1 MPDSFPLLVF
11 ATPKKLPDARALPGR
26 VAVLDLGF
34 CAQGLSPSFENMTG
48 PFLDAL
54 GDRLCAWVDHHD
66 HPYHERYRRDPR
78 FVLGTKKD
86 HPACAPMVTP
96 EVVLRLGPA
105 DTLVAHMDFDGVYSM
120 ARWILG
126 GREPYPGADADAVAV
141 DTRTGDLT
149 PWGRLVDHALR
160 ARYHDET
167 IKIAA
172 VRALCDPAQSS
183 LFWETVREAARE
195 YEQLWEQTQHWAKK
209 FVVSGSVA
217 WVTVPDGARFDRT
230 ELLLHG
236 QSLARIAVVENSGM
250 LALAAPF
257 DSGVNFLQLF
267 QTGGGMPTRVAL
279 PVSRRAEVCEKLG
292 FRG

>member
-1 MPDSFPLLVF
+1 MPDAFPLLVF

-66 HPYHERYRRDPR
+66 HPYHERYRHDPR
-78 FVLGTKKD
+78 FVLATKEQQ
-86 HPACAPMVTP
+86 PACAPMVTAG
-96 EVVLRLGPA
+96 VVERLGPA
-105 DTLVAHMDFDGVYSM
+105 DTLVAHLDFDGVYCM

-141 DTRTGDLT
+141 DTRTGE
-149 PWGRLVDHALR
+149 PSARGRLVDFALR
-160 ARYHDET
+160 ARYHDENL
-167 IKIAA
+167 KIAA
-172 VRALCDPAQSS
+172 VRALVDSDSKSPY
-183 LFWETVREAARE
+183 WDTVREAARE
-195 YEQLWEQTQHWAKK
+195 YEQLQEQTMQWVGKY
-209 FVVSGSVA
+209 VVSGDVA
-217 WVTVPDGARFDRT
+217 WVVVPEGARFDRT

-236 QSLARIAVVENSGM
+236 QRLARVAVVENSGM

-257 DSGVNFLQLF
+257 GSGVDFLRLF
-267 QTGGGMPTRVAL
+267 HTGGGMPTRVTL
-279 PVSRRAEVCEKLG
+279 PIARRAEVREKLG
-292 FRG
+292 LR